1 MPRRYTMEHR
11 SAVTAA
17 TRQRIIEAA
26 LDEVAAADG
35 EPITLQAVADR
46 ADLSLRTLYNHF
58 RNRETLLGAAFSHHA
73 AQIRVAVELVTLPD
87 ADPAQQLRHVIAA
100 YYGRYEAMGARLTAL
115 LSLRGFPDLE
125 EQIRSI
131 RAWRRQVIGQVVAR
145 AEEANVLDMPVPTAV
160 ALVFTMTSHATWE
173 QLVGELDGAPEAAP
187 DVAWKALN
195 AALFRQNSRSAAAQ
209 ASGPTSGMHSRPA

>member
-11 SAVTAA
+11 SAATAA

-26 LDEVAAADG
+26 LEEVAAADG

-73 AQIRVAVELVTLPD
+73 AQTRAAIEAVTLPD

-115 LSLRGFPDLE
+115 LSLRGFPDLD

-131 RAWRRQVIGQVVAR
+131 RAWRRQVVGQVVAR
-145 AEEANVLDMPVPTAV
+145 AEETDLLDMPAPAAV
-160 ALVFTMTSHATWE
+160 ALVFTMTSHATWQ
-173 QLVGELDGAPEAAP
+173 QLAGELDGGPDDAP

-195 AALFRQNSRSAAAQ
+195 AALFRQNRLASA
-209 ASGPTSGMHSRPA
+209 RRNN

>member
-1 MPRRYTMEHR
+1 MPRRYAMERR
-11 SAVTAA
+11 SVATAA

-35 EPITLQAVADR
+35 EPVTLHAVADR

-58 RNRETLLGAAFSHHA
+58 ANRETLLGAAFSHHA
-73 AQIRVAVELVTLPD
+73 AQTRAAIEAVTLPD

-100 YYGRYEAMGARLTAL
+100 YYGRYETMGARLTAL
-115 LSLRGFPDLE
+115 LSLRGFPDLD

-131 RAWRRQVIGQVVAR
+131 RAWRRQVVGQVVAR
-145 AEEANVLDMPVPTAV
+145 AEETDLLDMPVPAAV
-160 ALVFTMTSHATWE
+160 ALVFTMTSHATWQ
-173 QLVGELDGAPEAAP
+173 QLVGELDGGPDAAP

-195 AALFRQNSRSAAAQ
+195 AALFHQNRLASARRN
-209 ASGPTSGMHSRPA
+209 S